1 MRHGK
6 KNNSLS
12 RTSAHRK
19 AMLSNMA
26 CSLIEHKRINT
37 TVAKAKAL
45 RVYLEPLLTKSK
57 TDSTHSRRI
66 VFKYLQSKEATTELF
81 REISPKIADRP
92 GGYLRI
98 IRIGNRLGDNAE
110 MCMIELVD
118 FNDLMTKEPKEKKT
132 RRSRRGGGT
141 TNASTDANAEETK
154 STEKKEAKS
163 VGDDLTKIK
172 GIGPVYAKELVDAG
186 FSKFEDIASL
196 TAEDITKMSE
206 IEGISEDRIESE
218 EWVKQAKELVEKK
231 AK

>member
-132 RRSRRGGGT
+132 RRSRRGGGSSDAAE
-141 TNASTDANAEETK
+141 TNTEEKSADA
-154 STEKKEAKS
+154 STEKEEKPKSKKAAPKAEAK
-163 VGDDLTKIK
+163 
-172 GIGPVYAKELVDAG
+172 KETP
-186 FSKFEDIASL
+186 K
-196 TAEDITKMSE
+196 
-206 IEGISEDRIESE
+206 
-218 EWVKQAKELVEKK
+218 KEEKK
-231 AK
+231 EDKKDDK

>member
-45 RVYLEPLLTKSK
+45 RVYIEPLLTKSK

-81 REISPKIADRP
+81 REVAPKIADRP

-110 MCMIELVD
+110 MCMVELVD
-118 FNDLMTKEPKEKKT
+118 FNDLMTKEPAEKKT
-132 RRSRRGGGT
+132 RRSRRGGGSSDAAENT
-141 TNASTDANAEETK
+141 EEKSTDA
-154 STEKKEAKS
+154 STEKEEKPKAKKAAPKTAKKADDKKDAPKAEAKKEAPK
-163 VGDDLTKIK
+163 
-172 GIGPVYAKELVDAG
+172 KE
-186 FSKFEDIASL
+186 
-196 TAEDITKMSE
+196 
-206 IEGISEDRIESE
+206 
-218 EWVKQAKELVEKK
+218 EKK
-231 AK
+231 EDKKDDK

>member
-26 CSLIEHKRINT
+26 CSVIEHKRINT

-45 RVYLEPLLTKSK
+45 RVYLEPLLTKAK

-66 VFKYLQSKEATTELF
+66 VFKQLQSKDAITELY
-81 REISPKIADRP
+81 REIAPKIADRP

-132 RRSRRGGGT
+132 RRSRKGGAAT
-141 TNASTDANAEETK
+141 ETPTKETAKDEKPKADAKKEELK
-154 STEKKEAKS
+154 AKKEAPKAE
-163 VGDDLTKIK
+163 
-172 GIGPVYAKELVDAG
+172 AK
-186 FSKFEDIASL
+186 K
-196 TAEDITKMSE
+196 
-206 IEGISEDRIESE
+206 E
-218 EWVKQAKELVEKK
+218 EPKVEAKK
-231 AK
+231 AEPKAEAKKEEPKVEAKKAEPKAEAKKEEPKKEDKKDDKEEK